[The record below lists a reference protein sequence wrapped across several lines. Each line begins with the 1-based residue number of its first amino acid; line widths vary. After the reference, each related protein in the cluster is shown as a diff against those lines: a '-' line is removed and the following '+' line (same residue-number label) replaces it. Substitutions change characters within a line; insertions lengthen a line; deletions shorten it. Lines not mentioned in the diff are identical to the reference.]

1 MAHGPRTI
9 DLYDIARFF
18 SRVEVGPQNKC
29 WEFVGRRE
37 RFGYGGFTHN
47 KKKMGAHRFSYMV
60 FHGPIPANLVIR
72 HRCDNPACV
81 NPHHLE
87 TGTQLDN
94 IMDRV
99 LRGRTARGVQNG
111 RTKITEGA
119 VLAIVRDPRPSGQ
132 VAADY
137 GVSGSTVLNIKRGK
151 SWGSVTG
158 IEFLSTRKTR

>member
-29 WEFVGRRE
+29 WPYIGVTDP
-37 RFGYGGFTHN
+37 FGYGVFTHN
-47 KKKMGAHRFSYMV
+47 KKKLRAHRFSYTV
-60 FHGPIPANLVIR
+60 FHGPIGEDLVIR
-72 HRCDNPACV
+72 HRCDNPSCV

-99 LRGRTARGVQNG
+99 LRNRTARGVRNG
-111 RTKITEGA
+111 RSTITEED

-132 VAADY
+132 VAKDY
-137 GVSGSTVLNIKRGK
+137 GVSGSTVLNIKRGV
-151 SWGSVTG
+151 SWSSVTG
-158 IEFLSTRKTR
+158 IKFFPTRRSM